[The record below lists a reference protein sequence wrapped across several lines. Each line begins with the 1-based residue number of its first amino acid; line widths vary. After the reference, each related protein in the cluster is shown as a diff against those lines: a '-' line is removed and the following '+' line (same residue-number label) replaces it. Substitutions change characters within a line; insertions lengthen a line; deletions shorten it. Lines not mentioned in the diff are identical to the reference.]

1 MGLGTD
7 GEGVTELDT
16 RHGQGGRGGN
26 DHDESENADRCPR
39 RVGESMSRVLGRLGS
54 APTPAVM
61 EAVFTRCDDE
71 GAGLHADDAR
81 RQAITASYSDPDYG
95 QGLLPELSFGN
106 ASRIQGMGV
115 RTRGAT
121 GVSAWWR
128 TAEKRHGRGCA
139 GSPGAPAKPSGAG
152 DLVLRILAVAVL
164 VAIAAAGLLILWS
177 HR

>member
-1 MGLGTD
+1 V
-7 GEGVTELDT
+7 GEFHQEKWD
-16 RHGQGGRGGN
+16 
-26 DHDESENADRCPR
+26 ADRR
-39 RVGESMSRVLGRLGS
+39 NYG
-54 APTPAVM
+54 
-61 EAVFTRCDDE
+61 DDE